1 MAASAKID
9 GQENPVSSSA
19 SIDGQDKVI
28 ATAQQI
34 IKSLATDKSAAED
47 MLRILSGFDNRF
59 SSINHL
65 FPSSTSDA
73 AADRVLIQE
82 VDDDD
87 DHHPHHEGADHHEQH
102 HLIEEE
108 EDELSEI
115 EIRLEEAE
123 RLISRWDSDSLLF
136 ESSADDRFDY
146 LSAVDDA
153 ITIAADVSA
162 PSDVRSKAEVL
173 IQIAMARLEDEFRHL
188 MIRNTSP
195 LDAAGLHGSMRRTDS
210 CENNEQAEED
220 LDDNSADNDDSSSSS
235 HHHHQ
240 RQESTS
246 IDEKTCCLSI
256 SEEQREIDLIHPEA
270 VADLREIAERM
281 IAAEYHKEL
290 CQVYSSVRRDTLD
303 ECLSV
308 LGVDRMSIEEVQK
321 IEWKILDDKM
331 RKWIQALR
339 VVVKVLLSGERRLCE
354 TIFALSEELIDECFT
369 ESSKG
374 CVMQLL
380 NFGDA
385 IAIGRRSSEKLF
397 RILDMYD
404 VLLEVMPELKELF
417 GSDFVIV
424 EADDILVRL
433 GEAVRGTIN
442 EFANAVQKETSR
454 RALPS
459 GDIHPLTRYVMNYV
473 KLLVEYSGS
482 LDSLLDDGDFD
493 GNDDADSDESRSPLG
508 CRLRLLISYLESNL
522 EEKMKLYEDAALQ
535 FIFLMNNRLY
545 IIQKVKGSDLGK
557 FLGENWVRKRRG
569 QIRQYHNSYLR
580 ASWTRALSFLKDDG
594 MGGGGS
600 GSGSGSGSIGGAS
613 RVTVKDRFKNFNLA
627 FEEIYRTQTT
637 WKVPDPQLREELRLS
652 TSEKIIPA
660 YRSFMGR
667 FGNLLETARH
677 ANKYIKYTPED
688 LESHLL
694 ELFEGTTALSNH
706 PRRKLSS

>member
-1 MAASAKID
+1 MAAASKID
-9 GQENPVSSSA
+9 GQENPVSSYM
-19 SIDGQDKVI
+19 DGQDKVI

-34 IKSLATDKSAAED
+34 IKSLATDESAAED

-65 FPSSTSDA
+65 FPSSSSSTSDNNNLLIEELVDDGSNDDDERP
-73 AADRVLIQE
+73 DRPEQHVIDE
-82 VDDDD
+82 GGGEDDDD
-87 DHHPHHEGADHHEQH
+87 NDG
-102 HLIEEE
+102 
-108 EDELSEI
+108 LSEI

-136 ESSADDRFDY
+136 ESSTEDRFDY

-153 ITIAADVSA
+153 IAVAADESSSA
-162 PSDVRSKAEVL
+162 AVRCKAEVL

-210 CENNEQAEED
+210 CENDQVDDNV
-220 LDDNSADNDDSSSSS
+220 DDNSADNDYSSSSS
-235 HHHHQ
+235 HHQ

-246 IDEKTCCLSI
+246 IDEKTCRLSI
-256 SEEQREIDLIHPEA
+256 SKEQQEFDLIHPEA

-281 IAAEYHKEL
+281 ISAEYHKEL

-354 TIFALSEELIDECFT
+354 TIFALSDELADECFA

-404 VLLEVMPELKELF
+404 ALLEVMPELKELF
-417 GSDFVIV
+417 GSDFIVV
-424 EADDILVRL
+424 EAEDILVRL
-433 GEAVRGTIN
+433 GEAVKGTIN

-454 RALPS
+454 KALPS

-482 LDSLLDDGDFD
+482 LDSLLDDGDFNGD
-493 GNDDADSDESRSPLG
+493 DDANSDESRSPLG

-522 EEKMKLYEDAALQ
+522 EEKAKLYEDAALQ
-535 FIFLMNNRLY
+535 YIFLMNNRLY

-594 MGGGGS
+594 MSGAGS
-600 GSGSGSGSIGGAS
+600 VSIGGAS

-627 FEEIYRTQTT
+627 FEEIYKTQTT

-667 FGNLLETARH
+667 FGGQLETARH
-677 ANKYIKYTPED
+677 AGKYIKYSPED